1 MVGHPRALDQKAR
14 FKARTAQLLLAFV
27 VELLP
32 LPRPNLALL
41 LLLAAEALQLCDHG
55 PRMHDPAPQARGWG
69 SQPPPFARARRESVP
84 HVHVRNVP
92 RQGVELLHFG
102 ALVGEIDVLGQNRNF
117 TIKFFFFYPGRRC
130 SPARTPLRA
139 RSARE
144 ILRDFRRFRPPNA
157 PFGVRARV
165 SPRRTPLPAQVIRP
179 NARRRFSART
189 LVGGHPSRILL

>member
-1 MVGHPRALDQKAR
+1 MFGEWRSADVTRAPLQLLRLFAPLREGAQREARDGSGPPLESSVLPLVGHPRALDQKAR

-102 ALVGEIDVLGQNRNF
+102 ALVGERRPVLDSWAK
-117 TIKFFFFYPGRRC
+117 T
-130 SPARTPLRA
+130 
-139 RSARE
+139 E
-144 ILRDFRRFRPPNA
+144 I
-157 PFGVRARV
+157 
-165 SPRRTPLPAQVIRP
+165 
-179 NARRRFSART
+179 
-189 LVGGHPSRILL
+189 GGELEL